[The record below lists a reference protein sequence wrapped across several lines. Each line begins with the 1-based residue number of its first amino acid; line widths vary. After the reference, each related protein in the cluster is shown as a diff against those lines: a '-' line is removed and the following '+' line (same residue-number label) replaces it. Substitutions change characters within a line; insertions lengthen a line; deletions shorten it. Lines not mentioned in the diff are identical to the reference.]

1 MDVELYVYDLS
12 KGLARQLSRQFLG
25 IQIDAVYHTSIV
37 FGGIEYFYGAGVQT
51 CYPGTTHHGAPE
63 EVIKLGTTSLPMD
76 VILEYLES
84 LKSIYTQEAYDL
96 FAHNCN
102 NFSNDFAMFLV
113 GKGIPDHITSL
124 PQQVLNTPFGQML
137 RPQIDAAMRT
147 VTQAPVPPQ
156 SVPNGAAAAATNG
169 TPNGATNGVTNGA
182 TNGMAASQGKVHNV
196 TSLQELDRLLA
207 SAKDSCAVIFFTS
220 STCGPCKVMYPV
232 FDELAEEAGS
242 KGALVK
248 VDINQVYDVAAKYSI
263 RSTPTFITFLKGMKD
278 DQWSGANEPQLRG
291 NVRLLLQQA
300 NMGHPHTRLDL
311 PKLLGASTHPVTY
324 DKVPPLEKLI
334 PKMGEHGRHP
344 VVAMV
349 AAFMTTRRDSGD
361 REAPLPS
368 LPDFSSF
375 LKSAVSAI
383 PPENLFAAYDLFRLT
398 LTDPRVSGFFAE
410 DQDATTLTRLI
421 SHVNELKQCP
431 YNLRLV
437 TLQLACNLFTSTLTR
452 THLLEHESFS
462 ELLTHLLSASLLD
475 DEHKNVRIAAAS
487 LAFNI
492 AAANHRMRVEAGR
505 DVLAESEQVEITAA
519 LLEAVAAETENKEAI
534 LAMIT
539 SLGLL
544 VYCADMENSEVVDV
558 CKAMDAKGTVLSKLE
573 LCDKDEVVVEVG
585 KVLLGKGLEM

>member
-1 MDVELYVYDLS
+1 MEVQLYVYDLS

-37 FGGIEYFYGAGVQT
+37 VGGIEYFYGAGVQS

-63 EVIKLGTTSLPMD
+63 EVIKLGSTSLPMD

-84 LKSIYTQEAYDL
+84 LKQVYTPEAYDL

-137 RPQIDAAMRT
+137 RPQIDAAMRS

-156 SVPNGAAAAATNG
+156 NVPNGAPGAVANG
-169 TPNGATNGVTNGA
+169 SANGVTNS
-182 TNGMAASQGKVHNV
+182 TNGTTNGSSTSGKVHSV
-196 TSLQELDRLLA
+196 TSLQEVDRLLT
-207 SAKDSCAVIFFTS
+207 SAKDSSAVIFFTS
-220 STCGPCKVMYPV
+220 STCAPCKIMYPV

-242 KGALVK
+242 KGVFIK
-248 VDINQVYDVAAKYSI
+248 VDINQAYDVAAKYSV
-263 RSTPTFITFLKGMKD
+263 RATPTFITFLKGMKD

-291 NVRLLLQQA
+291 NVRLLVQQA
-300 NMGHPHTRLDL
+300 SMGHPHTRLDL
-311 PKLLGASTHPVTY
+311 PKLLGASLHPVTY
-324 DKVPPLEKLI
+324 EKIPPLEKLI
-334 PKMGEHGRHP
+334 PKVGEHGRHP
-344 VVAMV
+344 IIAMV
-349 AAFMTTRRDSGD
+349 AAFITTRRDSGS

-368 LPDFSSF
+368 LPDFASF
-375 LKSAVSAI
+375 LRDAI
-383 PPENLFAAYDLFRLT
+383 SKISPDNLFAAYDLFRLT

-410 DQDATTLTRLI
+410 EDDAATLAALI
-421 SHVNELKQCP
+421 SHVNNLQECP

-437 TLQLACNLFTSTLTR
+437 TLQLACNLFSTSLVR
-452 THLLEHESFS
+452 THLLAHESFS
-462 ELLTHLLSASLLD
+462 ALLTHLLSASLLD
-475 DEHKNVRIAAAS
+475 DKHGNVRIAAAS

-492 AAANHRMRVEAGR
+492 AAANHRMRIEAER
-505 DVLAESEQVEITAA
+505 DVLDESEQVEIVAA
-519 LLEAVAAETENKEAI
+519 LLEAVAAEQENKEAV
-534 LAMIT
+534 LALLT

-544 VYCADMENSEVVDV
+544 VYCADMEGEVVDV
-558 CKAMDAKGTVLSKLE
+558 CKAMDAKGTVLAKME
-573 LCDKDEVVVEVG
+573 LCGKDDIVVEVG